1 MENKSKKSTFD
12 LFKMISAWILSFGLR
27 LMPFRPPNIEP
38 ILAIQMPFT
47 KKFGFIFG
55 FMFAFFN
62 IVIFDVVTGRTGL
75 WTIITASVYGLLA
88 LFSAWYFKNR
98 KNKARHYA
106 IHAIYAT
113 LIYDALTGLTIG
125 PLFFGQSFYTTLI
138 GQIPFT
144 AYHLLGNVSL
154 ALLFSP
160 AIYKFMAAN
169 SKLNFSYL
177 KQKLTHVKA

>member
-1 MENKSKKSTFD
+1 MKKDSKKNNFD
-12 LFKMISAWILSFGLR
+12 ILKMISGWVLTFALR
-27 LMPFRPPNIEP
+27 LVPFRPPNIEP
-38 ILAIQMPFT
+38 ILAVQMPFT

-55 FMFAFFN
+55 FMFAFLN
-62 IVIFDVVTGRTGL
+62 IVIFDLVTGRTGL

-88 LFSAWYFKNR
+88 LFSSWYFKNR
-98 KNKARHYA
+98 KNKAKHYA

-125 PLFFGQSFYTTLI
+125 PLFFNQSFYATLI

-169 SKLNFSYL
+169 PKLNFSYL
-177 KQKLTHVKA
+177 KQRLVHTRI